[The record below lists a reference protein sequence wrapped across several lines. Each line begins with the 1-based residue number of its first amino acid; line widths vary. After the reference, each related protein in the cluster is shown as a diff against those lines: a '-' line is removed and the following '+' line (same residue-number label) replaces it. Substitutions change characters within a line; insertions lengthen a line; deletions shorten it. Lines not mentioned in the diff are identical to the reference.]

1 MRDNILGKELKRL
14 RKEKN
19 FSQEEVAERLHVIR
33 QTYSHYE
40 TGRVQPP
47 VKKLYELAMLYETP
61 ITELLNY
68 MDDTGMEE
76 ISEEIGVVLSEQ
88 EYELLRYSRRLDE
101 KDRKDILRL
110 TKKCGGGKTGIFEK
124 IRSQAMKAGFG
135 YCIVQPVTVR

>member
-1 MRDNILGKELKRL
+1 MRGNILGKELKRL

-76 ISEEIGVVLSEQ
+76 IGVVLSEQ
-88 EYELLRYSRRLDE
+88 EYELLRYYRRLDE

-110 TKKCGGGKTGIFEK
+110 TKKCGGGVKQGALKKSEA
-124 IRSQAMKAGFG
+124 R
-135 YCIVQPVTVR
+135 P

>member
-1 MRDNILGKELKRL
+1 MRGNILGKELKRL

-76 ISEEIGVVLSEQ
+76 ISEEIGVVLSELY
-88 EYELLRYSRRLDE
+88 YELLPYTRRLDDMHRPE
-101 KDRKDILRL
+101 NRRL
-110 TKKCGGGKTGIFEK
+110 TTQCGGG
-124 IRSQAMKAGFG
+124 
-135 YCIVQPVTVR
+135 